1 METKAEQA
9 CVGAWSTFSIVSSA
23 MILIALI
30 VTIFSMYRID
40 TPIEASMV
48 RVANGTGL
56 PLQNVRINS
65 IIFGDV
71 PVDGVSSY
79 QALTPAYRY
88 AALRLEVAGKKFE
101 MVPDDYVGETP
112 LGRGIFTYRIQRQYH
127 NGDMYFKTQD
137 ATRDQGLE

>member
-1 METKAEQA
+1 MEAGAEQA
-9 CVGAWSTFSIVSSA
+9 SVGPWRTFSIVGSA
-23 MILIALI
+23 MILIALS
-30 VTIFSMYRID
+30 VAIFSLNRID

-56 PLQNVRINS
+56 PLQNVS
-65 IIFGDV
+65 IDDIFFGDV

-79 QALTPAYRY
+79 QALKPAYRY

-101 MVPDDYVGETP
+101 MVPEDYVGEMP
-112 LGRGIFTYRIQRQYH
+112 LGQGIFTYRIQREYH

-137 ATRDQGLE
+137 AIRDPGFE

>member
-9 CVGAWSTFSIVSSA
+9 CVGSWSTFSIVSSA

-48 RVANGTGL
+48 RVANGTGV

-65 IIFGDV
+65 IFFGDV

-88 AALRLEVAGKKFE
+88 AALMRL
-101 MVPDDYVGETP
+101 
-112 LGRGIFTYRIQRQYH
+112 RIAPR
-127 NGDMYFKTQD
+127 DLAML
-137 ATRDQGLE
+137 TRRAKRRIIGA